1 MSKLDNFKKVFSQ
14 EIIKIELEH
23 LDYVNSIIN
32 VNGNRLD
39 KSSERSE
46 KSVFLSLES
55 LQEINIIAHTL
66 HHLDKKG
73 ITSSTYILKVRQYN
87 NLCSKLYEEFGVVVT
102 FRDENGA
109 NSNGRDQYLFNSV
122 PFSNPA
128 ELFEQIDIILIKH
141 NLEIEN
147 KKNFYLEF
155 FNRERIPRQ
164 DKVHKTIE
172 RQKNKIPTWP
182 IVDEEWI
189 DEEFHALFISLP
201 REQRE
206 AIVNSDYTYQYD
218 ENYYIT
224 MKKYQLKQI
233 PKDILKSLQIFDV
246 DDYHR
251 RQDMYIDA
259 DNSFANAIHFHNF
272 LNYPACLRTE
282 AEFLNKKLDTDKY
295 ISNMLDDGYD
305 I

>member
-1 MSKLDNFKKVFSQ
+1 MSKLDNLKKVFSQ

-39 KSSERSE
+39 KSSEKSE

-87 NLCSKLYEEFGVVVT
+87 NLCSKLYEEFGVVVNH
-102 FRDENGA
+102 RDECGIFG
-109 NSNGRDQYLFNSV
+109 NGRDQYITKAV

-128 ELFEQIDIILIKH
+128 ELYERIDLVLTLHK
-141 NLEIEN
+141 LEIEN

-155 FNRERIPRQ
+155 FNRERIPKQ
-164 DKVHKTIE
+164 EKVHNQIFNQENKSK
-172 RQKNKIPTWP
+172 RPSKNEIMLADFTGLY
-182 IVDEEWI
+182 I
-189 DEEFHALFISLP
+189 DLP
-201 REQRE
+201 SDQRV
-206 AIVNSDYTYQYD
+206 AILNSDNEYKYD
-218 ENYYIT
+218 EKYYNT
-224 MKKYQLKQI
+224 LKSYQLKQVPI
-233 PKDILKSLQIFDV
+233 EVIKHLEAFDV
-246 DDYHR
+246 DYYNETE
-251 RQDMYIDA
+251 QKYIDTEKH
-259 DNSFANAIHFHNF
+259 FEQTIHFHNF
-272 LNYPACLRTE
+272 LNYPACLYTE